1 MRLLDA
7 YIKEAREDNE
17 KNRIRYIFLGDKERL
32 GDELREKCESLEA
45 LTADNRLTLNI
56 ALNYGGRD
64 EIVHAVNALISE
76 GAEHVTEGDISR
88 HLYTAASPDPDL
100 IIRPS
105 GEYRLSNFLLWQA
118 AYSELYF
125 TKCLWPDFD
134 EAQLQLAVT
143 EFSKR
148 KRRYGG
154 I

>member
-1 MRLLDA
+1 VNNTGFIA
-7 YIKEAREDNE
+7 
-17 KNRIRYIFLGDKERL
+17 GV
-32 GDELREKCESLEA
+32 
-45 LTADNRLTLNI
+45 

-64 EIVHAVNALISE
+64 EITRAARELAREAASGEISPD
-76 GAEHVTEGDISR
+76 GITEDSIEKL
-88 HLYTAASPDPDL
+88 LYTSEMPPLDM